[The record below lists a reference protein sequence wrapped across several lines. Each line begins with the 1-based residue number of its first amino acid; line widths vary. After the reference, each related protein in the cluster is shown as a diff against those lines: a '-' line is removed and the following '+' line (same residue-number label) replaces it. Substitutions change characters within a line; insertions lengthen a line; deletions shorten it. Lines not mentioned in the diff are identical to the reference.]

1 MSNIQYEEEV
11 KPTPV
16 LIDVEAG
23 NRTNK
28 INDVFHLPDSVFKKW
43 QDLKQPLHEDLVKT
57 MLGEEDGGV
66 GFRVGQQHIVDFLQK
81 HGSQQMI
88 LILAS
93 NFLYMRA
100 EQNATMIRK
109 KRGGNRPKMGMIGNR
124 NGGSF
129 EDFMNKLKKDPGLDE
144 D

>member
-1 MSNIQYEEEV
+1 MSETKYEEEI

-28 INDVFHLPDSVFKKW
+28 INDVFHLPETVFEKW
-43 QDLKQPLHEDLVKT
+43 EELKMPLHEDLVKT
-57 MLGEEDGGV
+57 MLGEEDEGV

-88 LILAS
+88 LVLAS
-93 NFLYMRA
+93 NFIYMRA
-100 EQNATMIRK
+100 EQNASLIRK
-109 KRGGNRPKMGMIGNR
+109 KRGGNRPRMAMFDSR

-129 EDFMNKLKKDPGLDE
+129 EDFMDQLKKDLGLDE